1 MRRSDSPSPSPQRF
15 VPFAPRYRRRCCAS
29 TETTGPPRFPG
40 KPRCVHAL
48 LLDPGVA
55 PVPRHDG
62 HGVLPSAILTASAL
76 LDVVFSGLDHT
87 AYSARC
93 LRFAATVARAQRKT
107 RFRLVARPFAG
118 RDRPAGFA
126 QEGFSTSVLPH
137 LMASPFPGL
146 SLALQDLTPDG

>member
-1 MRRSDSPSPSPQRF
+1 
-15 VPFAPRYRRRCCAS
+15 
-29 TETTGPPRFPG
+29 
-40 KPRCVHAL
+40 VHAL

-87 AYSARC
+87 ACSARC

-118 RDRPAGFA
+118 QDRPAGFA
-126 QEGFSTSVLPH
+126 QEGFGRDRYLISWRPPSQG
-137 LMASPFPGL
+137 FPWR
-146 SLALQDLTPDG
+146 SKI